1 MQRAVSVSARAWK
14 LRRGCRRPSRGVP
27 ASAPADAAPA
37 AFAVAAVAVTRPVQV
52 FGVLIRFLVY
62 IFTTVVL
69 RTGLRSGLL
78 VADAAV
84 VTNSLLAV
92 LPAALVP
99 VVLCHNDYF
108 RKQLP

>member
-1 MQRAVSVSARAWK
+1 MI
-14 LRRGCRRPSRGVP
+14 PSGLYKKCQPPDGIRLYVWGNVCLLLTTG
-27 ASAPADAAPA
+27 
-37 AFAVAAVAVTRPVQV
+37 FAVAAVAVTRPVQV

-78 VADAAV
+78 FAYAAF
-84 VTNSLLAV
+84 VTNSLLSV

-99 VVLCHNDYF
+99 VFLCHNDYF